1 MSQASV
7 LNVEH
12 SSQAFTEQQIKNIK
26 ESNNPKI
33 EYVLQSFMNDKLKEH
48 IANQFGVIGGSLP
61 RNERSHPSAGPIPSN
76 NRTQKDPKD
85 EVICEIEDPDEN
97 EFGLGGLFD

>member
-12 SSQAFTEQQIKNIK
+12 SSHVFTEQQIKNIK
-26 ESNNPKI
+26 ESKNPKI
-33 EYVLQSFMNDKLKEH
+33 EHVLQSFMNNKLKEH
-48 IANQFGVIGGSLP
+48 IYNQFGVIGGFLP

-76 NRTQKDPKD
+76 SSRTQKDPKD
-85 EVICEIEDPDEN
+85 EVICEIEDEN